1 MLRKPHLFTPGPT
14 PVPTRTLLAMAQ
26 PMLHHRAPEF
36 EAVLADVRAGLK
48 WLFQTKQEVLVF
60 AASGTGAMEGA
71 VANVL
76 SPGDRALVV
85 RGGNF
90 GERWAHICQA
100 YGIET
105 TTIDVEWGRAVRPAA
120 VRAALDADPSIRAV
134 FMTASETST
143 GVKHPTREVAELV
156 RSREQTV
163 LVVDAITAL
172 GVFDLPMDACG
183 IDVLVAGSQKAL
195 MLPPGL
201 AFAAV
206 SRKAW
211 AFVERAKLPRF
222 YFDFRK
228 EQKAIVA
235 NQTAW
240 TPAVSLIVGLHDTLA
255 MMQAEGLEALF
266 ARHALFARATR
277 EAMVALGLELYAETP
292 SEAVTVVKGP
302 GGMETST
309 IVKHLRERYGVTIIG
324 GQGQAKGKV
333 FRIATLGWADPFD
346 VIGVVAAVEMGLKDL
361 GVPVEIG
368 TGVAAAQRI
377 LHTAEAAGP
386 ASLTGA
392 PAEPPG
398 RGPGCPGTRPLPGS
412 PGNSVAR
419 GGEAGAAGVPGEPKA
434 PWGGSGGRPAERL
447 GEAEGSVGCPTR
459 GGPARTAPAGTE

>member
-1 MLRKPHLFTPGPT
+1 MLQKPHLFAPGPT

-26 PMLHHRAPEF
+26 PVIHHRAPEF
-36 EAVLADVRAGLK
+36 EAVLAEVRAGLK
-48 WLFQTKQEVLVF
+48 WLFQTREEVLVF
-60 AASGTGAMEGA
+60 ASSGTGAMEGA

-90 GERWAHICQA
+90 GERWANICHA

-105 TTIDVEWGRAVRPAA
+105 TNIDVEWGKAVKPAQ
-120 VRAALDADPSIRAV
+120 VRAALDADPRVRAV
-134 FMTASETST
+134 FLTASETST

-156 RSREQTV
+156 RPREQTV

-172 GVFDLPMDACG
+172 GVFDLPMDAWG
-183 IDVLVAGSQKAL
+183 IDVLVSGSQKAL

-206 SRKAW
+206 SQKAW
-211 AFVERAKLPRF
+211 PVVERAKLPRF

-228 EQKAIVA
+228 EKKAIVA

-240 TPAVSLIVGLHDTLA
+240 TPAVSLIVGLRDTLA
-255 MMQAEGLEALF
+255 MMRQEGLEAVF

-277 EAMVALGLELYAETP
+277 EAMVALGLELYAEAP
-292 SEAVTVVKGP
+292 SEAVTVVKAP
-302 GGMETST
+302 GGMETGR
-309 IVKHLRERYGVTIIG
+309 IVKHLRDRYGVTIIG

-346 VIGVVAAVEMGLKDL
+346 VIGVVAAVEMGLGDL
-361 GVPVEIG
+361 GVPIETG
-368 TGVAAAQRI
+368 KGVAAAERI
-377 LHTAEAAGP
+377 LHAALAAAP

-392 PAEPPG
+392 PAEPQ
-398 RGPGCPGTRPLPGS
+398 
-412 PGNSVAR
+412 
-419 GGEAGAAGVPGEPKA
+419 A
-434 PWGGSGGRPAERL
+434 P
-447 GEAEGSVGCPTR
+447 R
-459 GGPARTAPAGTE
+459 GGPARMAAAGAE